1 LAFTVVA
8 VAISWAA
15 ILLLVRFVGARLIR
29 HRH

>member
-8 VAISWAA
+8 VTISWVA

-29 HRH
+29 H